1 MSAGLGWDAMLAE
14 FRALGGTAENVVLR
28 QGPRGRGVFPLDPAD
43 PIRLRLPPNLF
54 VRAEDTEI
62 RDGRLVVKASAAT
75 VGARERAFF
84 DNYQQNFSWGAGV
97 LDDLWQAQL
106 AWSQI
111 PQEVQRTL
119 REIQPV
125 SPARFCEP
133 SEDLCY
139 KRYIKTRALMYCAAR
154 VVTPIIELLN
164 HGSRVPGHDLTDGI
178 AVGGVFEEE
187 VLVNYSPDDCW
198 GIAVGHGFCEA
209 RNYAHS
215 LPSTFK
221 FEDCRIEIA
230 RAFDRVERFN
240 GFELPA
246 VRVEGDTVRFPFLTL
261 GNVRSPHMPRAVFR
275 HVMENTPIKR
285 TDGLFDLIQHY
296 NRLLLLKFLRRS
308 EGLGTPLVAM
318 LRSAAYQQLETL
330 SSHW

>member
-198 GIAVGHGFCEA
+198 V
-209 RNYAHS
+209 
-215 LPSTFK
+215 
-221 FEDCRIEIA
+221 
-230 RAFDRVERFN
+230 
-240 GFELPA
+240 
-246 VRVEGDTVRFPFLTL
+246 
-261 GNVRSPHMPRAVFR
+261 
-275 HVMENTPIKR
+275 
-285 TDGLFDLIQHY
+285 
-296 NRLLLLKFLRRS
+296 
-308 EGLGTPLVAM
+308 
-318 LRSAAYQQLETL
+318 
-330 SSHW
+330 